1 MSMKNFNAPSGT
13 EPANFQIVIFN
24 NVLLTCRDHT
34 EYNTTVIVNSALE
47 TFLKDFDVRAVL

>member
-1 MSMKNFNAPSGT
+1 MKNFNAPSGT
-13 EPANFQIVIFN
+13 EPANFRIVIFN